1 MYTNML
7 SIHLIIRHFDVD
19 TTLAIIGIFFTILT
33 GEYYHE
39 KSIELYKIDESPDS
53 IELPTTPLPT
63 LTPGKKITSITF
75 SSFPN
80 GVFITD
86 DVILKG
92 DEFIEKGI
100 LVAGAPESSYCA
112 DATSAAIHVPPGCSG
127 IPFTSLSTALPNNIN
142 SCNCIPIA
150 ITFTSLVRQVTL
162 TFAGAN
168 VTYTMKA
175 FDEKGN
181 LLGTVQKDADIN
193 VSRKG
198 GTFQITFSST
208 SDNINRVTFGR
219 QTAITA
225 IKEIHYEQMHS
236 STSTTFGTVLEYD
249 T

>member
-1 MYTNML
+1 
-7 SIHLIIRHFDVD
+7 
-19 TTLAIIGIFFTILT
+19 
-33 GEYYHE
+33 
-39 KSIELYKIDESPDS
+39 
-53 IELPTTPLPT
+53 
-63 LTPGKKITSITF
+63 
-75 SSFPN
+75 
-80 GVFITD
+80 
-86 DVILKG
+86 
-92 DEFIEKGI
+92 
-100 LVAGAPESSYCA
+100 
-112 DATSAAIHVPPGCSG
+112 
-127 IPFTSLSTALPNNIN
+127 
-142 SCNCIPIA
+142 
-150 ITFTSLVRQVTL
+150 
-162 TFAGAN
+162 
-168 VTYTMKA
+168 MKA